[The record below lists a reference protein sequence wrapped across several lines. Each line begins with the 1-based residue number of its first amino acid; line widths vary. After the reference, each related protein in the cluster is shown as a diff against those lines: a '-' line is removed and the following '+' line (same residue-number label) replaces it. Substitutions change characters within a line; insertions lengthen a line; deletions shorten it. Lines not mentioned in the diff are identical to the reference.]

1 MSFKAKHGTSGK
13 DLEADLGV
21 MWQDMVY
28 GEQEDGIF
36 FAECKSYNEFEAK
49 DFERMKVLAGQF
61 PGAILA
67 FCTLRKSLT
76 PVEIREIKKIAKT
89 GRKLWKAERPIN
101 PVLLLTGHELFSLSG
116 VPYCWRGMS
125 IPDWAKRA
133 HTLLDTCNA
142 TQAIHL
148 GMPHWQ
154 EIWSAELEKRLRR
167 RDKRKSG

>member
-1 MSFKAKHGTSGK
+1 MPAVFQEAADAISAVDKDNKGEWHLKTAGPFSVDKFGDGSYWVLLTLNFLQQDHSLRTTPVMSFKAKHGTSGK

-101 PVLLLTGHELFSLSG
+101 PVL
-116 VPYCWRGMS
+116 C
-125 IPDWAKRA
+125 
-133 HTLLDTCNA
+133 
-142 TQAIHL
+142 
-148 GMPHWQ
+148 
-154 EIWSAELEKRLRR
+154 
-167 RDKRKSG
+167 